1 MARTAVNAVRKG
13 TYVAKEINTA
23 DMPVEQKATIS
34 DDPSAYDGD
43 IVLVDKPLNK
53 EWAEAMEFNEEPV
66 TIRLE
71 PSTDKFASNVFE
83 VRVNGKGAEV
93 FQNGKWMEIT
103 YLPVGVELITKRKYV
118 EVIIRAKIDTITT
131 DHGNA
136 NEENPR
142 NLVKR
147 ATTPIHSMSIIRDD
161 NPKSAA
167 WAQELRRRNF

>member
-1 MARTAVNAVRKG
+1 MARTAVNAVRK
-13 TYVAKEINTA
+13 EIHTA
-23 DMPVEQKATIS
+23 DMPIEQKAAIS
-34 DDPSAYDGD
+34 DDPSKYDGD
-43 IVLVDKPLNK
+43 IVLVDKPLTK

-83 VRVNGKGAEV
+83 VRVNGKGAEMLIGGQWKEV
-93 FQNGKWMEIT
+93 T
-103 YLPVGVELITKRKYV
+103 YLPVGVELTTKRKYV

-131 DHGNA
+131 ETGNA

-147 ATTPIHSMSIIRDD
+147 ATTAIHSMSIVNDP
-161 NPKSAA
+161 NPKGPA
-167 WAQELRRRNF
+167 WATELRRRNF

>member
-13 TYVAKEINTA
+13 TYVAKEIHTA
-23 DMPVEQKATIS
+23 DMPIEQKAPIS
-34 DDPSAYDGD
+34 DDPSKYEGD
-43 IVLVDKPLNK
+43 IVIVDKPLTK

-83 VRVNGKGAEV
+83 VRVNGKGAEMLIK
-93 FQNGKWMEIT
+93 GKWVEIT
-103 YLPVGVELITKRKYV
+103 YLPVGIELTTKRKYV
-118 EVIIRAKIDTITT
+118 DVIIRAKIDTITT
-131 DHGNA
+131 ETGNA

-142 NLVKR
+142 NTVKR

-161 NPKSAA
+161 NPKGAA
-167 WAQELRRRNF
+167 YFSGLRRQNF